1 MSGQPYQLL
10 PPLSADEYAALRA
23 DIEAHGIRV
32 PVDVD
37 EHGQV
42 LDGHHRQQI
51 AAELGIDCP
60 VRVVA
65 GLTEED
71 KREHAMALNMARR
84 HLTQAQ
90 RRELV
95 ADELA
100 RDPSRSDRRIARI
113 VGVDHKTVGAVRRR
127 LSGESPHLKEP
138 GAETDRPD
146 LDDLIGGG
154 GIDGMD
160 RAILYALSNQVDPM
174 LIVGWLTTG
183 MYAMAALHEAEDF
196 KAGIRVIFE
205 SRIRMVLNEGS
216 ALAAELSGPDLHRK
230 PLEPAESATLAA
242 AISLGAA

>member
-10 PPLSADEYAALRA
+10 PPLSGEEYAALRA
-23 DIEAHGIRV
+23 DIETHGVRV

-37 EHGQV
+37 EHGHV

-51 AAELGIDCP
+51 AAELGINCP

-65 GLTEED
+65 GLTEEE
-71 KREHAMALNMARR
+71 KRHHAVAVNAHRR
-84 HLTQAQ
+84 QLTRAQ
-90 RRELV
+90 RRDLVVAEL
-95 ADELA
+95 E
-100 RDPSRSDRRIARI
+100 RDPARSDRAIGRI
-113 VGVDHKTVGAVRRR
+113 VGVDHKTVGAIRR
-127 LSGESPHLKEP
+127 GGWGIPHPEEP
-138 GAETDRPD
+138 GTETDRPD
-146 LDDLIGGG
+146 LNEVIQGG

-196 KAGIRVIFE
+196 RVGVRSIFE
-205 SRIRMVLNEGS
+205 SRIRMVLDEGS
-216 ALAAELSGPDLHRK
+216 ALTAELAGPDLCRK
-230 PLEPAESATLAA
+230 PLEPSESATLAA